1 MTNNLCVQEER
12 ANRVTWLRAQQRERG
27 AGTVRFRVP
36 PANAR
41 PSVRSE
47 ASRALVAVRSMF
59 LVGSR
64 GDRLSAVVHH
74 GFPFLLLLFV
84 PGLVASQEA
93 TLTTRM
99 RVISEDLDRQ
109 LNGIMASQALN
120 YTVVN
125 ITGLPYNATTKFNP
139 KGMGQLYNV
148 TNSFIDF
155 VQTKQAYPEGMF
167 TVENG
172 MPVFQYSLVEWRIIA
187 THYGGLAG
195 LALVGVLLAA
205 ILPCVGLFFCCCRC
219 AGHCGAR
226 SQPFDKKHD
235 HCKKVMLSIV
245 LIAVATIVLFGV
257 VCAFVTNQYMQD
269 GTKELPTNVKTS
281 LMDVQLFLTTTKLQ
295 INNILHTNFDEL
307 EINLNSILQASGRI
321 VTEQLAEYS
330 HAVSLTN
337 LSDIVAGLESIKED
351 LKTMQTITRDLR
363 TNASQLDIVVRG
375 VKNNLLHTLAACKT
389 QNCKQVL
396 NDYKV
401 NQMSVQVDFDKLPNV
416 TSALY
421 NITMLMRGNI
431 VSEVSQ
437 GKESFL
443 KIQKDI
449 QHAVNQTIPVVSA
462 SIRRASDFPTGMAH
476 NMSALLDRLNV
487 DIDRVYIRHLDVA
500 QTHIDQYS
508 PYSAWFP
515 RYYLGLGISGI
526 LLTVF
531 MCLTFG
537 LFCGICGKRPDG
549 YGDDCC
555 NKGSGARFLMMAVWI
570 IFLLTSVLM
579 VITVVHMVTGVLIQ
593 RAICEPLKNPKD
605 NRMFA
610 LIDEIVQV
618 KKMLYPNNPHADVN
632 MSYIVSNCHLNK
644 SLYTVL
650 KLQYLIDEPMLRDY
664 AGRYDINNTIQQLCR
679 KISLSPGV
687 VILTD
692 SAKSKLND
700 LAQSGLSDIKFYQYA
715 EILADNITNINLEHL
730 ARQLRE
736 VSAKL
741 PDGQEDIRV
750 SLEKNAHD
758 LEHYH
763 RDLVMP
769 MAMLSEQLSEKALT
783 LQENIKFNHSS
794 MAEAIHDLVD
804 EVTKAQQF
812 LNKDGP
818 EYVQQLAT
826 RFGNAFLRQVDDFL
840 DHVIEEALRGVG
852 KCGPV
857 SNAYNATL
865 VAGCNKILDPF
876 NGFWASVG
884 WCLVLFIPTIVL
896 CVKLSALYQ
905 KSDPY
910 PGPLVESE
918 YLYDAYGDRDNIPL
932 AHVRDKKYVS
942 HSRHHP
948 SAYVESY
955 DGPAVGYN
963 ERERITDAHQSTSH
977 HQDSRY
983 SDLAPNSTPT
993 WRSHEPT
1000 APSDTEPHNK
1010 VFSISIESQNWDFP
1024 NGGPPRYQ
1032 PAAAAPPPLSTEYER
1047 PPPYYYPGP
1056 GDRN

>member
-1 MTNNLCVQEER
+1 
-12 ANRVTWLRAQQRERG
+12 
-27 AGTVRFRVP
+27 
-36 PANAR
+36 
-41 PSVRSE
+41 
-47 ASRALVAVRSMF
+47 
-59 LVGSR
+59 
-64 GDRLSAVVHH
+64 
-74 GFPFLLLLFV
+74 
-84 PGLVASQEA
+84 
-93 TLTTRM
+93 M

-120 YTVVN
+120 YTTVN
-125 ITGLPYNATTKFNP
+125 TTGLPYNATTKFNP

-148 TNSFIDF
+148 TNMFIDF
-155 VQTKQAYPEGMF
+155 VQGKQVFPEGMF
-167 TVENG
+167 IVQDLV
-172 MPVFQYSLVEWRIIA
+172 PVFTYSLAEWRIIV

-195 LALVGVLLAA
+195 LAFVGLLLAA

-226 SQPFDKKHD
+226 NQPFDKKHD
-235 HCKKVMLSIV
+235 HCRKVMLSMV
-245 LIAVATIVLFGV
+245 LIAVATIILFGV
-257 VCAFVTNQYMQD
+257 VCAFVTNEYMQD
-269 GTKELPTNVKTS
+269 GTKELTGNVKTS
-281 LMDVQLFLTTTKLQ
+281 LKDVQLYLSTTKEE
-295 INNILHTNFDEL
+295 IKNILQRNFDEL
-307 EINLNSILQASGRI
+307 EINLNNILQASGRI

-337 LSDIVAGLESIKED
+337 LSDIVTSLESIKED
-351 LKTMQTITRDLR
+351 LKIMNTITRDLR

-375 VKNNLLHTLAACKT
+375 VKNNLLHKLTACKT
-389 QNCKQVL
+389 QQCMQVL

-401 NQMSVQVDFDKLPNV
+401 NQMSVQVDFDKYMDRYFPKLPNV
-416 TSALY
+416 TSALH
-421 NITMLMRGNI
+421 NITMLMKGNI

-462 SIRRASDFPTGMAH
+462 SIRRARDFPSSLAS
-476 NMSALLDRLNV
+476 NMTYLIDRLNV
-487 DIDRVYIRHLDVA
+487 QIDKVYMKQLDVA
-500 QTHIDQYS
+500 QAHIDQYS
-508 PYSAWFP
+508 PY

-526 LLTVF
+526 LLTVL

-570 IFLLTSVLM
+570 IFLLTSILM
-579 VITVVHMVTGVLIQ
+579 VITVAHMVTGVLVQ
-593 RAICEPLKNPKD
+593 RAVCEPLKNPED

-610 LIDEIVQV
+610 LIDEIVEI
-618 KKMLYPNNPHADVN
+618 KKLLYPKNPNADVN
-632 MSYIVSNCHLNK
+632 MSYIVTHCHRDET
-644 SLYTVL
+644 LYNVL
-650 KLQYLIDEPMLRDY
+650 KVKDLFDVYTLREY
-664 AGRYDINNTIQQLCR
+664 SGRYDINNTIQQLRR

-687 VILTD
+687 VILTE

-715 EILADNITNINLEHL
+715 EFLADNITNINLEHL
-730 ARQLRE
+730 ARQLWE

-741 PDGQEDIRV
+741 PDGQKDIRE
-750 SLEKNAHD
+750 SLEKNALD
-758 LEHYH
+758 LGYNH
-763 RDLVMP
+763 RELVMP
-769 MAMLSEQLSEKALT
+769 MAMYSEQLAAKAQMLEEK
-783 LQENIKFNHSS
+783 IKFNHTS

-818 EYVQQLAT
+818 ECVQHLAT

-840 DHVIEEALRGVG
+840 ERVITSALLDVG
-852 KCGPV
+852 KCAPV

-884 WCLVLFIPTIVL
+884 WCLILFIPTIVL

-910 PGPLVESE
+910 PGPLVEAE
-918 YLYDAYGDRDNIPL
+918 YLYDAYADRDNIPL
-932 AHVRDKKYVS
+932 TNVHDKKYVS
-942 HSRHHP
+942 HSRDP
-948 SAYVESY
+948 YPKYETY
-955 DGPAVGYN
+955 DGPAGGYS
-963 ERERITDAHQSTSH
+963 ERERIPEAHQSTSH
-977 HQDSRY
+977 CHPYSRY
-983 SDLAPNSTPT
+983 SDVAPNSTPK
-993 WRSHEPT
+993 WRSHAHT
-1000 APSDTEPHNK
+1000 APSKKAHTK
-1010 VFSISIESQNWDFP
+1010 VFSISVETQNCDFP
-1024 NGGPPRYQ
+1024 NGGPPGYQ

-1047 PPPYYYPGP
+1047 PPPYYYYPGP
-1056 GDRN
+1056 GDAN

>member
-1 MTNNLCVQEER
+1 MVF
-12 ANRVTWLRAQQRERG
+12 
-27 AGTVRFRVP
+27 VRFD
-36 PANAR
+36 
-41 PSVRSE
+41 
-47 ASRALVAVRSMF
+47 
-59 LVGSR
+59 

-74 GFPFLLLLFV
+74 GFAILCLLSVLV
-84 PGLVASQEA
+84 PHPVTCQE
-93 TLTTRM
+93 TLTNWM
-99 RVISEDLDRQ
+99 LVISKDLDRQ
-109 LNGIMASQALN
+109 LNEIMALQALD
-120 YTVVN
+120 YTTMNTSGV
-125 ITGLPYNATTKFNP
+125 PYKATTDFDA

-148 TNSFIDF
+148 TNTFIDF
-155 VQTKQAYPEGMF
+155 VQSKQAYPQGMI
-167 TVENG
+167 TVEDG
-172 MPVFQYSLVEWRIIA
+172 IPYFRYSLSEWQVIV

-195 LALVGVLLAA
+195 LALVGLLLAA

-235 HCKKVMLSIV
+235 HCRKVILSMV
-245 LIAVATIVLFGV
+245 LIGVATIILFGV
-257 VCAFVTNQYMQD
+257 VCAFVTNEYMQE
-269 GTKELPTNVKTS
+269 GTKELPSNLKISLNDVK
-281 LMDVQLFLTTTKLQ
+281 LYLNATK
-295 INNILHTNFDEL
+295 NHVNIVLNTNFDEL
-307 EINLNSILQASGRI
+307 EINLNNILQASGRI

-330 HAVSLTN
+330 HAVSLSN
-337 LSDIVAGLESIKED
+337 LSDIVAGLESIQED
-351 LKTMQTITRDLR
+351 LKTMQIITRDLR

-375 VKNNLLHTLAACKT
+375 VKKNLLHTLAACKT

-401 NQMSVQVDFDKLPNV
+401 NQMSVQVEFDKLPNV

-421 NITMLMRGNI
+421 NITMLMKSNI

-449 QHAVNQTIPVVSA
+449 QHAVNQTIPVVSR
-462 SIRRASDFPTGMAH
+462 SIRRFGDYSQNIASNIT
-476 NMSALLDRLNV
+476 ALIDRLSN
-487 DIDRVYIRHLDVA
+487 DIDEVSIQHIDVA
-500 QTHIDQYS
+500 QKHIEQYS
-508 PYSAWFP
+508 PY

-526 LLTVF
+526 VLTVL

-579 VITVVHMVTGVLIQ
+579 VITVAHMVTGVMVQ
-593 RAICEPLKNPKD
+593 RAVCEPLMNPKD
-605 NRMFA
+605 NRMFSM
-610 LIDEIVQV
+610 IDDVVQI
-618 KKMLYPNNPHADVN
+618 KKLLYPQNPNADVN
-632 MSYIVSNCHLNK
+632 MSYIITSCHQNK
-644 SLYTVL
+644 SLYEVL
-650 KLQYLIDEPMLRDY
+650 RLEYLFNLKTLRKY
-664 AGRYDINNTIQQLCR
+664 TGRYDINNTIQQLRR
-679 KISLSPGV
+679 KINLSPDV

-692 SAKSKLND
+692 SAKTKLND

-736 VSAKL
+736 VSDKL
-741 PDGQEDIRV
+741 PPDQDIRKH
-750 SLEKNAHD
+750 LEKNADD
-758 LEHYH
+758 LERSH
-763 RDLVMP
+763 RDLVIP
-769 MAMLSEQLSEKALT
+769 MATLSEQLSEKALT

-794 MAEAIHDLVD
+794 MAEAIHELVN
-804 EVTKAQQF
+804 EVTNAQQF

-818 EYVQQLAT
+818 EYVQYLAT
-826 RFGNAFLRQVDDFL
+826 RFGNALLFQVDNFL
-840 DHVIEEALRGVG
+840 DHVIDKALKDVG
-852 KCGPV
+852 LCGPV
-857 SNAYNATL
+857 SNAYNAAL

-884 WCLVLFIPTIVL
+884 WCLILFIPTIVL
-896 CVKLSALYQ
+896 CVKLSELYQ

-910 PGPLVESE
+910 PGPLVEAE
-918 YLYDAYGDRDNIPL
+918 YLYDAYADRDNIPL
-932 AHVRDKKYVS
+932 AHGHDKKYVS
-942 HSRHHP
+942 HNRHHQ

-963 ERERITDAHQSTSH
+963 ERERMSDAHQSTSH
-977 HQDSRY
+977 HDSRY
-983 SDLAPNSTPT
+983 SDLAPNSTPK
-993 WRSHEPT
+993 WRSHK
-1000 APSDTEPHNK
+1000 PSIPSETEPHNK
-1010 VFSISIESQNWDFP
+1010 VFCISIKSQNWDFP